1 MNNIQVKKEDYIMK
15 KLTFNKEGNEHSP
28 IKYWT
33 MRNETAIAIYQGSRG
48 VNPELDFIVKYLAP
62 GKRLRAPSH
71 THWIVDLL
79 IKSESAKPQVLN
91 FVNDWIEHYDI
102 MNPFSSVEER
112 NNYELRYLQKFDA
125 KYSTLGMLGEY
136 STDFLCTLIELF
148 IKCEKQSPGAFMF
161 KNMLILMKEYCEGKK
176 DFYQV
181 ISYSKRV

>member
-1 MNNIQVKKEDYIMK
+1 MK
-15 KLTFNKEGNEHSP
+15 KLTFKKGGVAYAP

-33 MRNETAIAIYQGSRG
+33 MRDGTIVAMYQGSRG
-48 VNPELDFIVKYLAP
+48 ANPELDFIVKYLSP

-79 IKSESAKPQVLN
+79 IKSENGAKPQVLN

-102 MNPFSSVEER
+102 MKPFGSVEER
-112 NNYELRYLQKFDA
+112 NKYDLRYLQKFET
-125 KYSTLGMLGEY
+125 KYSALGMLGEY
-136 STDFLCTLIELF
+136 SYDFLCALIELF

-181 ISYSKRV
+181 ISHSKRV